1 MRERHSNLT
10 SRRSKDHDSPATIA
24 IDMTATP
31 LKVSNPNRSS
41 GSTSL
46 NGWKKMVSLLGLSSV
61 LLMTIQYLKTTQL
74 SQSLFDLRKPNP
86 DSPSNEFRSLGE
98 VKAKQSKTSTKL
110 CSPENKTLDKIQKS
124 SLKSQF
130 GEDKFL
136 LSYLPNLCNGT
147 YIEMGAFNGIEMS
160 NTYALNKELGWKGIL
175 IEGNPNQKANLMH
188 NRPNEIALVNAGVCK
203 EVTTVHY
210 VEAWGPVSGI
220 WEFASP
226 TFREKWW
233 KNIEFDSPKVK
244 PIQCMPL
251 TNIIKENMADQ
262 AVTAD
267 AAVPTGKILIDFF
280 SLDVEGGELEVLQSV
295 DFNRIEFGMIVVE
308 QDDHN
313 PKKDLEVVNMLVK
326 EGYIYLGLK
335 TFHGAWFKHPNF
347 KDIYNNL
354 F

>member
-1 MRERHSNLT
+1 MRERHTNLT
-10 SRRSKDHDSPATIA
+10 TRRSKDHDSPATIA
-24 IDMTATP
+24 IDMTVTP
-31 LKVSNPNRSS
+31 LKVSNPNRSY
-41 GSTSL
+41 GSSSL
-46 NGWKKMVSLLGLSSV
+46 KGWKKMVSLLGLSAV
-61 LLMTIQYLKTTQL
+61 LLMTLHYLKTTQL
-74 SQSLFDLRKPNP
+74 SQSLFNLRKP
-86 DSPSNEFRSLGE
+86 DSLSNEFRSLGE
-98 VKAKQSKTSTKL
+98 EKVKQRKTSMKL
-110 CSPENKTLDKIQKS
+110 CSPEIKTLDKIQKS
-124 SLKSQF
+124 NLKSQF

-136 LSYLPNLCNGT
+136 LASLPNLCNGT
-147 YIEMGAFNGIEMS
+147 YIEMGAFNGMEMS
-160 NTYALNKELGWKGIL
+160 NTYVLNKELGWKGIL
-175 IEGNPNQKANLMH
+175 IEGNPNQKANLMQ

-251 TNIIKENMADQ
+251 TNIIQENMAGL

-267 AAVPTGKILIDFF
+267 AAAPTGKILIDFF

-295 DFNRIEFGMIVVE
+295 DFNTIEFGMIVVE

-347 KDIYNNL
+347 NDIYNNL